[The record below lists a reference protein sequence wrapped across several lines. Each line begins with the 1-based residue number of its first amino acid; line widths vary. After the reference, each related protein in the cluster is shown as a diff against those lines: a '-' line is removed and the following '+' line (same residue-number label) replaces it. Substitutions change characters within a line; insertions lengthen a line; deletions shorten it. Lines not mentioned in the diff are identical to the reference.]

1 MQYSN
6 RIKRHLFYTYIKNHY
21 YGGLNRLIAFL
32 ILAIAYYG
40 LYGQPSQND
49 ILYIFTFFTI
59 GMFFQIYQKDL
70 YKDILA
76 KKTAIT
82 PSLIVRICGCKIS
95 CAVCYLSA
103 IFFPY
108 HAMFFFDHLVGYFA
122 IMASISFCMTLSS
135 AYMPLFFFDIGI
147 QAMFALVM
155 VALNYK
161 THGEVIFVLPVLA
174 SVVLLSTITGRIMN
188 RNALLLI
195 RKRYELEEAAK
206 KAEMAGQAKSSFL
219 AVMSHEIRTPLNGV
233 IGMLHCLKDMNLNA
247 EQMKCVSVIENC
259 SQTLINTL
267 NDVLDLS
274 KLEAGKFDIDCVNFN
289 LHALL
294 HDIQALMASRAQE
307 KKLALTIDIRTSVP
321 VHIHADP
328 HRLQQVII
336 NLVSNAIKFT
346 PSGSIKVTAFVL
358 ETDQAR
364 LRIEVTDTGIG
375 IAEATQKKLFQDFSQ
390 ADGTTAR
397 KYGGTGLGL
406 SISRQLITL
415 MNGHIGVTSK
425 QGAGSTFWFEL
436 PCIEAIAYDTDKTV
450 QAEPIVYGQHIRI
463 LAADDNDINQLV
475 LEKFLH
481 KIGLKADIAKD
492 GAQALRMAKDTL
504 YDLILMDIE
513 MPIMN
518 GMEAASAIRALN
530 SHYQSI
536 PIIAL
541 TANSQPMQQAQY
553 IQLGF
558 RDYISKPIQP
568 DIFYAKIQYHLK
580 GFEHTDHAPASS
592 QNPLDELKAVMGE
605 KYALEFANAARN
617 EIQKLSTGIKTAWSI
632 RNRTDI
638 RSQSHQL
645 KSVSGTI
652 GEYEL
657 MNAASHLEIMAENN
671 NDAALEDA
679 LMQLS
684 MAMERLHGL
693 SETVH

>member
-49 ILYIFTFFTI
+49 ILFIFTFFTI

-76 KKTAIT
+76 KKTPIT
-82 PSLIVRICGCKIS
+82 PSLMARICGCKIA
-95 CAVCYLSA
+95 CTVCYLSA

-108 HAMFFFDHLVGYFA
+108 NAEFFFDHLVGYFA
-122 IMASISFCMTLSS
+122 VMASISFCMTLSS
-135 AYMPLFFFDIGI
+135 VYMPLFFFDIGI
-147 QAMFALVM
+147 QAMFALIM

-161 THGEVIFVLPVLA
+161 THSEVIYVLPVLA
-174 SVVLLSTITGRIMN
+174 SVVLLSVITGRIMN

-206 KAEMAGQAKSSFL
+206 KAEIVGQAKSSFL

-233 IGMLHCLKDMNLNA
+233 IGMIHCLKDMQLNA

-274 KLEAGKFDIDCVNFN
+274 KLEAGKFDIDCINFN

-294 HDIQALMASRAQE
+294 QDIQALMTSRAQE
-307 KKLALTIDIRTSVP
+307 KNLALNLDIRTSVP
-321 VHIHADP
+321 LYLHADP

-336 NLVSNAIKFT
+336 NLISNAIKFT
-346 PSGSIKVTAFVL
+346 STGSVKITAFVV

-375 IAEATQKKLFQDFSQ
+375 IDETTQKKLFQDFAQ
-390 ADGTTAR
+390 ADGATAR

-415 MNGHIGVTSK
+415 MNGQIGVTSK
-425 QGAGSTFWFEL
+425 YGAGSTFWFEL
-436 PCIEAIAYDTDKTV
+436 PCIEAIAHDTDKTLHTAPV
-450 QAEPIVYGQHIRI
+450 AYHQGIRI

-475 LEKFLH
+475 LEKFLQ
-481 KIGLKADIAKD
+481 KIGLKADVAKD
-492 GAQALRMAKDTL
+492 GAQALQMAKDTR
-504 YDLILMDIE
+504 YNLILMDIE
-513 MPIMN
+513 MPVMN
-518 GMEAASAIRALN
+518 GMEAASAIRDLN
-530 SHYQSI
+530 VHYQSI

-553 IQLGF
+553 IKSGF

-568 DIFYAKIQYHLK
+568 DMFHAKIQYHLK
-580 GFEHTDHAPASS
+580 SFESAAHIPAPLH
-592 QNPLDELKAVMGE
+592 NPLDELKAIMGE

-657 MNAASHLEIMAENN
+657 MNAASHVESLAERTDDSALE
-671 NDAALEDA
+671 AALS
-679 LMQLS
+679 QLS
-684 MAMERLHGL
+684 AAMERLHGN
-693 SETVH
+693 STTVH